1 VSEPGEAPEG
11 GRPVAQRAQLG
22 TPVSLGVIG
31 AGAIGKVHLEVL
43 ADADQRDFRVAA
55 VADPARHDSESGI
68 RTYRDH
74 RELLAREDI
83 HAVAVNTPPREHHQI
98 VVEALRAGKHVL
110 VEKPPALTVPECE
123 DMIQVAVATERVLF
137 MAYHARYH
145 PAVDLARSVL
155 ATQKVV
161 EIGIEYRELVTNYH
175 DPDSWIFDPRVA
187 GGGVLMDSGIN
198 ALSVVTAVLP
208 GPFTYR
214 IDRAELA
221 RPDGVRVETR
231 ASVDF
236 TFGVDGGGRLEMD
249 WLHHGQETRRIT
261 FATETDAYAV
271 DVVADQLT
279 QNDVPLIG
287 AVGGTRRAVDQHS
300 EYRGVYQDFAQ
311 HLLHGTSSTSTVE
324 LAFIADAYAWRDMDG
339 GAGPGGGAAV

>member
-1 VSEPGEAPEG
+1 MSDLEEAPEG
-11 GRPVAQRAQLG
+11 GRPVAQRPQLG

-31 AGAIGKVHLEVL
+31 AGAIGKVHLDVL
-43 ADADQRDFRVAA
+43 AEADQRDFRVAA
-55 VADPARHDSESGI
+55 VADPARHDIESGI

-83 HAVAVNTPPREHHQI
+83 DAVAVNTPPRDHHQI
-98 VVEALRAGKHVL
+98 VVESLRAGKHVL

-123 DMIQVAVATERVLF
+123 DMIRVAVATERVLF

-145 PAVDLARSVL
+145 PAVDLARRVL
-155 ATQKVV
+155 DTQEVV

-175 DPDSWIFDPRVA
+175 DPDSWVFDPRVA

-198 ALSVVTAVLP
+198 ALSVVTTVLP

-214 IDRAELA
+214 IDRVELA
-221 RPDGVRVETR
+221 RPDGVRVETG

-236 TFGVDGGGRLEMD
+236 SFGVNGSGRLEMD

-261 FATETDAYAV
+261 FATETDTYAV
-271 DVVADQLT
+271 DVVANQLT
-279 QNDVPLIG
+279 QNDVPLRG
-287 AVGGTRRAVDQHS
+287 AAGALRRAVDQHA
-300 EYRGVYQDFAQ
+300 EYRGVYQDFAR

-324 LAFIADAYAWRDMDG
+324 LAFITDTYAWKDTDG
-339 GAGPGGGAAV
+339 GGVAP